1 MEERETA
8 QQLTLETAIAYIVD
22 FASKHKERGKLGKT
36 KLFKILWFAERAYM
50 AQHYKRLIEGFEYRH
65 MPFGPVPN
73 LEKIDRILDNLIQS
87 GRIAKKGKNCFVVGA
102 KPFESYPENVRFFD
116 EEILQDLPKTAQELS
131 DASHDALWECT
142 KNGEVMPV
150 ECVFWDEPP
159 LDEAQ
164 KAQVIENAKRVLQR
178 KGLL

>member
-1 MEERETA
+1 MEERDTA

-22 FASKHKERGKLGKT
+22 FASKHKEQGNLGKT

-50 AQHYKRLIEGFEYRH
+50 AQHYARLIEGFEYRH

-73 LEKIDRILDNLIQS
+73 PEKIDRILDSLIQS
-87 GRIAKKGKNCFVVGA
+87 GCIAKKGNNFVVGA
-102 KPFESYPENVRFFD
+102 KPLESYPPNVHFFD
-116 EEILQDLPKTAQELS
+116 EEILHDLPKTARELS
-131 DASHDALWECT
+131 GASHDALWDCT
-142 KNGEVMPV
+142 ENGEVMPV
-150 ECVFWDEPP
+150 ECVFWNEPP

-164 KAQVIENAKRVLQR
+164 KARAIENAKRVLQR